1 MRTSRLCYT
10 SSKTPSRG
18 KRSEVGSSRLR
29 VLYSAPFPK
38 RTFFDSPATH
48 LSSCILVHQLHIP
61 TAANHHGRHSDIF
74 ACLSLHGLP
83 PVFVR
88 CLHTRIFLKFLGF
101 RSSSAFPRLS
111 YHFPLSLVRV
121 SSTGSRILGPRLIIL
136 GLIRIDS
143 QLAIGMPAIHHQSS
157 SPFALALHTDSR
169 PPSSSLQTT
178 SNTVRNIGDVRNEEL
193 LTIIICFPLHGKV
206 LALCSRMKLNA
217 CSSLRIQM
225 ILEKCDN
232 LSMLR

>member
-1 MRTSRLCYT
+1 M
-10 SSKTPSRG
+10 
-18 KRSEVGSSRLR
+18 
-29 VLYSAPFPK
+29 
-38 RTFFDSPATH
+38 
-48 LSSCILVHQLHIP
+48 
-61 TAANHHGRHSDIF
+61 
-74 ACLSLHGLP
+74 
-83 PVFVR
+83 R

-111 YHFPLSLVRV
+111 CHFPLSLSLVRV
-121 SSTGSRILGPRLIIL
+121 SSTGSCILRPRLIIL
-136 GLIRIDS
+136 DLIRIDS
-143 QLAIGMPAIHHQSS
+143 QLAIGIPARHHQSS

-169 PPSSSLQTT
+169 SPSSSLQTT
-178 SNTVRNIGDVRNEEL
+178 SNTVRNIGNMRNEEL

-217 CSSLRIQM
+217 CCCLRIQM